1 MARVTLLN
9 LETLCCIA
17 KFGTFAAA
25 ADKMHASQPAISAR
39 IRDMEIAMGVTLFQ
53 RQGRRMELTPQ
64 GRELVQMVEPVLR
77 RLRGAVDAID
87 SVAATT
93 GHVRIGVGEFA
104 AVSWF
109 PVFMA
114 RLRELMPQVTW
125 QVDVELT
132 GSLTEKLK
140 AGKLDIAF
148 LAGPVVGAD
157 IRSVSVG
164 RVRMIWA
171 AAPSLV
177 NAATLQLSE
186 ADRLQSQ
193 VIWTLPS
200 PSATHTATMAVLH
213 DYGVSPEAI
222 CTCTHTVALVDMVAA
237 GAGVALL
244 PEVLIRGRLASSQLV
259 SLLPGA
265 KAPEIEFVVAW
276 HSTSEQPVIRQIIE
290 NARLCSSFEKED
302 GRVGP

>member
-17 KFGTFAAA
+17 KLGTFAAA

-39 IRDMEIAMGVTLFQ
+39 IRDMEVAMGVTLFQ

-77 RLRGAVDAID
+77 RLQGAVDAID

-109 PVFMA
+109 PVFIS
-114 RLRELMPQVTW
+114 RLRELMPQVSW
-125 QVDVELT
+125 QVEVELT
-132 GSLTEKLK
+132 GSMTEKLK
-140 AGKLDIAF
+140 AGKLDVAV
-148 LAGPVVGAD
+148 LAGPVVGSD

-164 RVRMIWA
+164 RVRMVWV

-177 NAATLQLSE
+177 KGTTLQSS
-186 ADRLQSQ
+186 AVDRLQSQ
-193 VIWTLPS
+193 VIWSLPS
-200 PSATHTATMAVLH
+200 PSATHTATMAMLH
-213 DYGVSPEAI
+213 EYGISPEAI
-222 CTCTHTVALVDMVAA
+222 CTCTHTVALVDLVAA
-237 GAGVALL
+237 GAGIALL
-244 PEVLIRGRLASSQLV
+244 PEVLVRGHCASSQLV
-259 SLLPGA
+259 SLLPEA
-265 KAPEIEFVVAW
+265 NAPEIEFVVAW
-276 HSTSEQPVIRQIIE
+276 HGTSEQPVIRQIVDT
-290 NARLCSSFEKED
+290 ARLCSSFEKPA
-302 GRVGP
+302 GRSAA